1 MKIALVGYGKMGKTI
16 ERIALE
22 RGHEIVLKITHETT
36 EDFTQENI
44 QKADVVIE
52 FTSPE
57 AAKYNVTNCLRAGVP
72 VVCGTTGWNE
82 HFQDAKNVA
91 VEYNTAFLQASNF
104 SIGVNIFF
112 EINALLAQL
121 MNAQEDYKVSVEETH
136 HTEKKDAPSGTAITI
151 AEQIIDNIKRLKK
164 WELND
169 GKSLDDSTLPI
180 TAFREENV
188 PGTHNVKYSSSI
200 DEIELIHTAHSRDGF
215 AKGAVLAAE
224 FLIGKKGIYTMK
236 DVLGIV

>member
-16 ERIALE
+16 EKIALE
-22 RGHEIVLKITHETT
+22 RGHEIALKITHETT
-36 EDFTQENI
+36 ENLTQGNI

-104 SIGVNIFF
+104 SIVNILSFC
-112 EINALLAQL
+112 
-121 MNAQEDYKVSVEETH
+121 
-136 HTEKKDAPSGTAITI
+136 
-151 AEQIIDNIKRLKK
+151 
-164 WELND
+164 
-169 GKSLDDSTLPI
+169 
-180 TAFREENV
+180 
-188 PGTHNVKYSSSI
+188 
-200 DEIELIHTAHSRDGF
+200 
-215 AKGAVLAAE
+215 
-224 FLIGKKGIYTMK
+224 
-236 DVLGIV
+236 